1 MNKASMHR
9 AVKCLVLFCIGAVV
23 YALVEILWR
32 GYTYWTM
39 AVLGGLLFLLI
50 GGINNWIPWDMPL
63 CLQAIIGSLLVTGAE
78 LIAGVVLNIWLGFGI
93 WDYSGMPFNILGQIC
108 PQFTAAWAGLSIV
121 AIVLDDYIRY
131 WLFGERKPKYKLF

>member
-1 MNKASMHR
+1 MNRRSVHQAIKA
-9 AVKCLVLFCIGAVV
+9 LVLFLCGAVL
-23 YALVEILWR
+23 YALIEVLWR
-32 GYTYWTM
+32 GYTHWTM

-50 GGINNWIPWDMPL
+50 GGINNWLPWTMPFWV
-63 CLQAIIGSLLVTGAE
+63 QMVIGSVIVTITELLSG
-78 LIAGVVLNIWLGFGI
+78 IVLNIWLDLGI

-108 PQFTAAWAGLSIV
+108 PQFTAAWAGLSIT

>member
-1 MNKASMHR
+1 MLKS
-9 AVKCLVLFCIGAVV
+9 VKHIALFAIGAVL
-23 YALVEILWR
+23 YAVIEIIWR
-32 GYTYWTM
+32 GYTHWTM

-78 LIAGVVLNIWLGFGI
+78 LIAGIILNIWLGLGI
-93 WDYSGMPFNILGQIC
+93 WDYSGMWGNLCGQVC

-131 WLFGERKPKYKLF
+131 WLFGEEKPNYRLL

>member
-1 MNKASMHR
+1 MKKSFQHLAKAM
-9 AVKCLVLFCIGAVV
+9 VLFSIGAVA
-23 YALVEILWR
+23 YALIEVLWR
-32 GYTYWTM
+32 GYTHWTM
-39 AVLGGLLFLLI
+39 AVLGGLLFVLI

-78 LIAGVVLNIWLGFGI
+78 LIVGVVLNIWLGLGI
-93 WDYSGMPFNILGQIC
+93 WDYSEMPFNVLGQVC
-108 PQFTAAWAGLSIV
+108 PQFTAAWAALSIV